1 MITSSSVVYALIF
14 NRTPRI
20 INTPITNSTSKRSKI
35 VIKPMIQTPTESITA
50 MRMTKYV
57 VRDNHDRTVMKRRF
71 VKPRVTDL
79 GEIKDIV
86 QMPNTVGGSSR
97 RWKMNIKPIGDA
109 LSKVRK
115 LRGVS
120 FDWKDSGRH
129 DIGLIAEDTGKIVPE
144 VVTYEE
150 NGVNAKGID
159 YGHLVGLI
167 VEAVKEQQRMIEEQ
181 RKEIQE
187 LKAAAKILAAR
198 QTNTRINA
206 LT

>member
-1 MITSSSVVYALIF
+1 
-14 NRTPRI
+14 
-20 INTPITNSTSKRSKI
+20 
-35 VIKPMIQTPTESITA
+35 
-50 MRMTKYV
+50 
-57 VRDNHDRTVMKRRF
+57 MKRRF
-71 VKPRVTDL
+71 VKPRVR
-79 GEIKDIV
+79 DIGDISTIV
-86 QMPNTVGGSSR
+86 RGATTAGAHSSR
-97 RWKMNIKPIGDA
+97 RWKMNVKPIKDA
-109 LSKVRK
+109 LGKVRK

-150 NGVNAKGID
+150 NGVDAKSID

-167 VEAVKEQQRMIEEQ
+167 VEAVKEQQRMIEDQ

-198 QTNTRINA
+198 QSQSTIPVR
-206 LT
+206 

>member
-1 MITSSSVVYALIF
+1 MRTAKYA
-14 NRTPRI
+14 
-20 INTPITNSTSKRSKI
+20 
-35 VIKPMIQTPTESITA
+35 
-50 MRMTKYV
+50 
-57 VRDNHDRTVMKRRF
+57 VRDNYDRSVMKRKF
-71 VKPRVTDL
+71 VKPRVR
-79 GEIKDIV
+79 DIGDISTIV
-86 QMPNTVGGSSR
+86 RGATTGTAHSSR
-97 RWKMNIKPIGDA
+97 RWKTNIKPIKDA
-109 LSKVRK
+109 LSKVQR

-120 FDWKDSGRH
+120 FVWKDSGRH

-150 NGVNAKGID
+150 NGVDAKTID

-198 QTNTRINA
+198 QSNTRINA
-206 LT
+206 FT

>member
-1 MITSSSVVYALIF
+1 M
-14 NRTPRI
+14 
-20 INTPITNSTSKRSKI
+20 
-35 VIKPMIQTPTESITA
+35 KP
-50 MRMTKYV
+50 K
-57 VRDNHDRTVMKRRF
+57 F
-71 VKPRVTDL
+71 VKPRVSDL
-79 GEIKDIV
+79 GDIKSIV
-86 QMPNTVGGSSR
+86 QMPTTGGFSSR
-97 RWKMNIKPIGDA
+97 RWKMNVRPMKDA
-109 LSKVRK
+109 LGKVRR

-129 DIGLIAEDTGKIVPE
+129 DIGLIAEETSKIVPE

-150 NGVNAKGID
+150 NGIDAKSID

-198 QTNTRINA
+198 QSNTRINA
-206 LT
+206 FT